1 MWYVIQTLGGK
12 EKETADMIRKCIPS
26 CYIEDCFVAKRERM
40 KKFHGSWYKIE
51 ETLFRGY
58 LFVITGQ
65 PEKLYQRLKNIP
77 RLTKILGREENYFIP
92 LRKNE
97 KRLLQSIGDKEHR
110 TSISKVAIEEGKQ
123 VQVIDGP
130 LKKYVGNVVKVNLHK
145 REVVVEVTFMGRP
158 VELKMG
164 IEMVYRAEN

>member
-1 MWYVIQTLGGK
+1 M
-12 EKETADMIRKCIPS
+12 
-26 CYIEDCFVAKRERM
+26 
-40 KKFHGSWYKIE
+40 
-51 ETLFRGY
+51 
-58 LFVITGQ
+58 ITGQ

-92 LRKNE
+92 LRENE

-130 LKKYVGNVVKVNLHK
+130 LKEYVGNVVKVNLHK